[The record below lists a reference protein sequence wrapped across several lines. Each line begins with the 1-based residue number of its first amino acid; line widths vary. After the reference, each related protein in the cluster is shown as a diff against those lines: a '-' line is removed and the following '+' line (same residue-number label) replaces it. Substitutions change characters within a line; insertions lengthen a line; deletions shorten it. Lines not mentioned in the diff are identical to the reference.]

1 MLQNQTRKSSAGF
14 TLIELIIVIVILG
27 ILAVTAA
34 PRFINI
40 TGDARESVLNGLA
53 GSLKSAAALQ
63 HDLAIINQ
71 GNVGLRGTARGLENG
86 YISRDD
92 ILFDQGYP
100 VALDFDNPG
109 DSLSGTG
116 PELTPEILEA
126 MDVDLDDWTFNYEPQ
141 DSEDGVTTRGLYIA
155 SRSVIAT
162 PATQAQ
168 IVATGCYV
176 SYESF
181 VTVQRAPVVN
191 VVATGC
197 N

>member
-1 MLQNQTRKSSAGF
+1 MLQNQTKKSSTGF

-63 HDLAIINQ
+63 HDVAIINQ
-71 GNVGLRGTARGLENG
+71 GNVGLRGTATGLENG

-92 ILFDQGYP
+92 ILFDRGYP

-109 DSLSGTG
+109 DSLTGTG
-116 PELTPEILEA
+116 PDLTPEILEA
-126 MDVDLDDWTFNYEPQ
+126 MEVDLEDWTFNYEPQ
-141 DSEDGVTTRGLYIA
+141 DSEDGLTTRGLYIT
-155 SRSVIAT
+155 SRDVIAT
-162 PATQAQ
+162 PATAAQ
-168 IVATGCYV
+168 IIATGCYV

-181 VTVQRAPVVN
+181 LTVERAPAVKVFAN
-191 VVATGC
+191 GC
-197 N
+197 S